1 MKFVILFLCLI
12 AHFVIMIDKERI
24 VVAVKITSDVDCKLL
39 SLDKFTNYGT
49 NGMMSEVIRECLKLL
64 SKNFRM
70 FADCVSY
77 QKYIS
82 KKPVDFVD
90 SSM

>member
-49 NGMMSEVIRECLKLL
+49 NGMMSKMIRKCFKIL
-64 SKNFRM
+64 SINSCV

-90 SSM
+90 SYM